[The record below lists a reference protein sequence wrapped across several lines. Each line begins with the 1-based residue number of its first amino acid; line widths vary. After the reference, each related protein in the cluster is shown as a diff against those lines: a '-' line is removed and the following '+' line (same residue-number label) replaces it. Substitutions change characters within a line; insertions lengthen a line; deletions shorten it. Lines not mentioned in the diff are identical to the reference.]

1 MADWAL
7 IKNHVEL
14 WKDMDPQYFYV
25 QAATVENMET
35 AKNNWRYHVRLV
47 LQADRPGI
55 FRVGDLKNFPDV
67 SAEDL
72 NYVVSEMIEVER
84 EKARTALTL
93 IQAHPEAVEERLI
106 PLRAEACEL
115 FGRMEEADEDEMEKL
130 SARFNFLTD
139 EEQKIRYAYSLQNPW
154 VLTFMRLGGSLTH
167 ETAIAALDHIGV
179 IAIVDD
185 PVWLASPVYP
195 SAGKYNKGME
205 KVIGVE
211 VPGASVPRDKDG
223 RKKRRVKNLIYTE
236 PNLLITDLIP
246 VPRFYQYRDYLPQE
260 WMNTLNKAAEAAGK
274 EADRWVTQN
283 DVQDVPCYRKRRKSR
298 S

>member
-1 MADWAL
+1 
-7 IKNHVEL
+7 
-14 WKDMDPQYFYV
+14 MDPQYFYV

-130 SARFNFLTD
+130 SACFNFLTD

-154 VLTFMRLGGSLTH
+154 VLTFMRLGGSLT
-167 ETAIAALDHIGV
+167 T
-179 IAIVDD
+179 
-185 PVWLASPVYP
+185 
-195 SAGKYNKGME
+195 SA
-205 KVIGVE
+205 
-211 VPGASVPRDKDG
+211 
-223 RKKRRVKNLIYTE
+223 
-236 PNLLITDLIP
+236 
-246 VPRFYQYRDYLPQE
+246 
-260 WMNTLNKAAEAAGK
+260 
-274 EADRWVTQN
+274 
-283 DVQDVPCYRKRRKSR
+283 
-298 S
+298 